1 MLTRD
6 HYPDTLESSTS
17 AVLIIHVIGPWKIF
31 EINGRLSVT
40 RLGIKN
46 PNIWLIAPS
55 YPRLKGYNRAILQV
69 EWARPEL
76 NWRSSPC
83 QGDVITPR
91 PRALCILVRSFV
103 FG

>member
-1 MLTRD
+1 MLNWD
-6 HYPDTLESSTS
+6 HLPDALESSTPL
-17 AVLIIHVIGPWKIF
+17 VPIIHVIGPWNIS
-31 EINGRLSVT
+31 EINNRLSVT
-40 RLGIKN
+40 HLGTKN

-55 YPRLKGYNRAILQV
+55 YPRLKGCNRAILQD

>member
-1 MLTRD
+1 M
-6 HYPDTLESSTS
+6 P
-17 AVLIIHVIGPWKIF
+17 IIHVIGPWNIF
-31 EINGRLSVT
+31 NIDNRLSVT
-40 RLGIKN
+40 RLDAKN
-46 PNIWLIAPS
+46 ANNCVIAPS
-55 YPRLKGYNRAILQV
+55 YPRLKGYNRAILQD